1 MRETYTRQ
9 KQPSADGLQNRCF
22 PVKFVKFSEHLFF
35 WQDDNAWL
43 RNCRSSLVL
52 MKKEI
57 KVRKRETGRKM
68 FGEQFINNKEP
79 SHTLKDRTF
88 FFTTLAKKFIIQF
101 T

>member
-1 MRETYTRQ
+1 
-9 KQPSADGLQNRCF
+9 
-22 PVKFVKFSEHLFF
+22 
-35 WQDDNAWL
+35 
-43 RNCRSSLVL
+43 

-88 FFTTLAKKFIIQF
+88 FFTTLAKKFNISLTFQQLKVCCSKNYKIFLKWIHQINRGSQSLIVF
-101 T
+101 S